1 MFWCLFPHKGY
12 NLPKGKTEP
21 VRGGSTMAVPEKVT
35 VGEAQQYYDT
45 ADSIRIKP
53 GWMQGE
59 ASPCPKSNPTSGAG
73 RRWSRWC

>member
-1 MFWCLFPHKGY
+1 
-12 NLPKGKTEP
+12 
-21 VRGGSTMAVPEKVT
+21 MAVPKKVT
-35 VGEAQQYYDT
+35 VDEAQRYYDT

-59 ASPCPKSNPTSGAG
+59 GSPCLKSNPTSGAG